1 MSAVARASTTT
12 VDTVIRMTGIGGV
25 ENLNVADTAPE
36 YPANGMVRVRHVA
49 VGVNFIDIYH
59 RLGLYPLPLPA
70 VPGVEG
76 AGVVDAIGDGV
87 TGFAIGDRV
96 AYAGAPV
103 GAYAQARTIPA
114 ARLIRLPDDISFR
127 DAAAS
132 MLKGLT
138 AHMLLT
144 RTWPVKAG
152 DTLLIHGA
160 AGGLGSMLVRWAKHL
175 GARVIGTAGSQEKA
189 AIALGYGADHV
200 VVGRNADL
208 PAEIASLTDGLG
220 VDYTIDGIGGDM
232 LAKSLACTRR
242 FGMVASIGQAAGPM
256 PPIAVEEIGP
266 IRSLSLARPSVMAY
280 AADPI
285 IYPQAAAALLE
296 VMQQGIRAE
305 IGREYALTDAP
316 QAQADLEA
324 GRTTGSLLLLP

>member
-1 MSAVARASTTT
+1 MILNTIVQ
-12 VDTVIRMTGIGGV
+12 MTGVGGV
-25 ENLNVADTAPE
+25 ENLEVGHRPSESPGT
-36 YPANGMVRVRHVA
+36 GTVRVRHHA
-49 VGVNFIDIYH
+49 IGVNFIDIYH
-59 RLGLYPLPLPA
+59 RIGLYPLPLPA

-76 AGVVDAIGDGV
+76 AGVVEAIGDNV

-103 GAYAQARTIPA
+103 GAYAQTRIIPA
-114 ARLIRLPDDISFR
+114 ARLIQLPEDITFR

-144 RTWPVKAG
+144 RTWPVRAG
-152 DTLLIHGA
+152 DTLLVHGA
-160 AGGLGSMLVRWAKHL
+160 AGGLGSMLVRWAKYL
-175 GARVIGTAGSQEKA
+175 GATVIGTAGSREKGE
-189 AIALGYGADHV
+189 IALGYGADHII
-200 VVGRNADL
+200 VGRNADL
-208 PAEIASLTDGLG
+208 ASEVASLTDGLG

-232 LAKSLACTRR
+232 LTKSLACTRR
-242 FGMVASIGQAAGPM
+242 FGMVASIGQAAGPI

-280 AADPI
+280 AADTT
-285 IYPQAAAALLE
+285 IYPKAAAALLE
-296 VMQQGIRAE
+296 VMQRGITAE
-305 IGREYALTDAP
+305 IGDEYPLTNAP

-324 GRTTGSLLLLP
+324 GRTTGSLLLVP

>member
-1 MSAVARASTTT
+1 MTLNT
-12 VDTVIRMTGIGGV
+12 VVQMTGVGGV
-25 ENLNVADTAPE
+25 ENLEVGHRPSESPDPGT
-36 YPANGMVRVRHVA
+36 VRVRHHA
-49 VGVNFIDIYH
+49 IGVNFIDIYH
-59 RLGLYPLPLPA
+59 RIGLYPLPLPA

-76 AGVVDAIGDGV
+76 AGVVEAIGDNV

-103 GAYAQARTIPA
+103 GAYAQTRVIPA
-114 ARLIRLPDDISFR
+114 ARLIQLPEDIAFR

-144 RTWPVKAG
+144 RTWPVRAG
-152 DTLLIHGA
+152 DTLLVHGA
-160 AGGLGSMLVRWAKHL
+160 AGGLGSMLVRWAKYL
-175 GARVIGTAGSQEKA
+175 GATVIGTAGSREKA
-189 AIALGYGADHV
+189 EIALGYGADHI

-208 PAEIASLTDGLG
+208 VSEVASLTDGLG

-232 LAKSLACTRR
+232 LTKSLACTRR
-242 FGMVASIGQAAGPM
+242 FGIVASIGQAAGPI

-280 AADPI
+280 AADTT
-285 IYPQAAAALLE
+285 IYPKAAAALLE
-296 VMQQGIRAE
+296 VMQRGITAE
-305 IGREYALTDAP
+305 IGGEYSLTNAQ

-324 GRTTGSLLLLP
+324 GRTTGSLLLAP